1 MPWIAAAIFASS
13 AYNAREARKTR
24 KSAERAQEK
33 ALLQQQQDA
42 QAMRLETQKQ
52 TEIYRQQGASMQQ
65 QAQTAKEQFAQQ
77 QLQYTEN
84 KLAME
89 QKAKE
94 VQAAADEERRKAAA
108 QEASFLKARTR
119 GGRRSLLSSERMDA
133 ELGLGM
139 TLGASG
145 TRMQ

>member
-1 MPWIAAAIFASS
+1 
-13 AYNAREARKTR
+13 
-24 KSAERAQEK
+24 
-33 ALLQQQQDA
+33 
-42 QAMRLETQKQ
+42 
-52 TEIYRQQGASMQQ
+52 MQQ
-65 QAQTAKEQFAQQ
+65 QAQTARQAFDAQQ
-77 QLQYTEN
+77 VQYAEN
-84 KLAME
+84 KLAMD

-108 QEASFLKARTR
+108 QEASFVKARTR
-119 GGRRSLLSSERMDA
+119 GGRRSLLSAERMDA